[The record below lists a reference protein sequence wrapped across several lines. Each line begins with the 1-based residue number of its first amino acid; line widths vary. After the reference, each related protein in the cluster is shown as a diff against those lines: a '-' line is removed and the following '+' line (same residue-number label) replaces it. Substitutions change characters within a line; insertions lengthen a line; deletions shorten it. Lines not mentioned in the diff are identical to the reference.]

1 MAIKLLKKLLSLQPL
16 HRCFLYTLRQIKY
29 TGIDMWQSVYKL
41 FLIGAGEI
49 EEKLIGIAIFL
60 RR

>member
-1 MAIKLLKKLLSLQPL
+1 M
-16 HRCFLYTLRQIKY
+16 R
-29 TGIDMWQSVYKL
+29 QSVYKL

>member
-1 MAIKLLKKLLSLQPL
+1 M
-16 HRCFLYTLRQIKY
+16 R
-29 TGIDMWQSVYKL
+29 QSVYKL

-49 EEKLIGIAIFL
+49 EEKLVGIAIFL